1 VQSDVLAGVV
11 SAVALLL
18 FVFVLDMTVSY
29 AVPLSIALYAAVV
42 LLRPQRARP
51 STELAFAPPPPV
63 ALRELEPAPA
73 PSGGSDA
80 AKAIGLTPRELEVLR
95 LMADGLSNREIA
107 DALFIGQRTVHTH
120 AQNILA
126 KLQVPSR
133 IAAVAKA
140 RKLDLH

>member
-1 VQSDVLAGVV
+1 
-11 SAVALLL
+11 
-18 FVFVLDMTVSY
+18 
-29 AVPLSIALYAAVV
+29 
-42 LLRPQRARP
+42 
-51 STELAFAPPPPV
+51 
-63 ALRELEPAPA
+63 
-73 PSGGSDA
+73 
-80 AKAIGLTPRELEVLR
+80 
-95 LMADGLSNREIA
+95 MADGLSNREIA